1 MSADVD
7 AIFALI
13 AVNLNGKNAT
23 AVGLRLLAKGR
34 SILDTHECIQR
45 PLNLFG

>member
-13 AVNLNGKNAT
+13 AVNLNVKNAM
-23 AVGLRLLAKGR
+23 AAHLRLLAKGR
-34 SILDTHECIQR
+34 SILDTHECVQR